1 MTRSLLHDAENIY
14 KAALASVDPARLVES
29 HVSREGSRISAGGET
44 YDLKDYEKVFM
55 VAFGK
60 SAFPM
65 ARSLAK
71 ILGGRLTKGIV
82 ISPGADRFPSAGVTF
97 VRASHPSPDAGSV
110 RAGKKVMSLAKAAG
124 GKDLIFMLVSGGGSS
139 LLALPAKG
147 IPLKDKRAVG
157 DRLIK
162 AGADIQQ
169 LNTVRKHISGIKGGR
184 LAKAAYPASIVSLVI
199 SDVIGDDLGT
209 IASGP
214 AHWDPTTF
222 KSARRVLKKFGI
234 WETCP
239 PAVAEY
245 IAKGVRGEASET
257 PKKDD
262 PWFLNVR
269 THIIGDNKTALDSA
283 EKAARQAGFQ
293 TMRLA
298 SADSGEARVA
308 AKDYIREFRRLLGDP
323 AIHKAPTCMLA
334 GGELTVR
341 VRGRGKGGRN
351 TEFVLAALNEI
362 QKGENLHYF
371 GSPVEGPAG
380 NRTVAVLGDWLIL
393 SMGTDGIDGP
403 TDAAGAWA
411 GPETIRRAKD
421 AGLNSSQF
429 LRENDSYGF
438 FMRAGGLIMTGPTG
452 RNVMDIRIFLFI
464 PALGK

>member
-1 MTRSLLHDAENIY
+1 MSRSLLRDAENIY
-14 KAALASVDPARLVES
+14 RAALASVDPARLVKN
-29 HVSREGSRISAGGET
+29 HVSRTGSRISTGGET
-44 YDLKDYEKVFM
+44 YDLDDYANVFM
-55 VAFGK
+55 AAFGK

-65 ARSLAK
+65 ARSLAN

-82 ISPGADRFPSAGVTF
+82 ISPGADHFPSAGITF
-97 VRASHPSPDAGSV
+97 LRASHPSPDAGSV
-110 RAGKKVMSLAKAAG
+110 QGGKKVMALAKAAG

-162 AGADIQQ
+162 AGADIRE
-169 LNTVRKHISGIKGGR
+169 LNTVRKHISGIKGGW

-222 KSARRVLKKFGI
+222 EDARRVLKKHGI

-239 PAVAEY
+239 PAVARHIE
-245 IAKGVRGEASET
+245 KGVQGEAPET
-257 PKKDD
+257 PKENE
-262 PWFLNVR
+262 PWFPNVR
-269 THIIGDNKTALDSA
+269 TSIIGDNETALESA
-283 EKAARQAGFQ
+283 EKAARRMGFQ
-293 TMRLA
+293 TIRPA

-308 AKDYIREFRRLLGDP
+308 ARKYIREFRRLLADP
-323 AIHKAPTCMLA
+323 AIGDTPVCMLA

-351 TEFVLAALNEI
+351 TEFVLATLNEI
-362 QKGENLHYF
+362 QRRENVPYF
-371 GSPVEGPAG
+371 GSPATGPAG
-380 NRTVAVLGDWLIL
+380 IRTTAVLNDWLIL

-411 GPETIRRAKD
+411 GPDTICRARD
-421 AGLNSSQF
+421 AGLNSRRF
-429 LRENDSYGF
+429 LLTNDSYNF
-438 FMRAGGLIMTGPTG
+438 FKNAGGLIMTGPTG
-452 RNVMDIRIFLFI
+452 TNVMDIRVFLFI
-464 PALGK
+464 PAPGK